1 MNNAITLFRIR
12 GIEIRMHVT
21 FPLILIWAA
30 FYFGVFTSQGWEGA
44 AFGVIVTLILFAIVV
59 LHELGH
65 ALTARGFD
73 VPVKRI
79 VLLPIGGVS
88 QMGSIPEKPS
98 QELAISIAGPAVN
111 LVLAVLLVLAGRGLL
126 PDKLTNASAL
136 MSNVGKLTFESI
148 FLYVFATN
156 IFIGAFNLLPAFP
169 MDGGRVLRALLAT
182 RLEYTRAT
190 GIAVAIGQIA
200 AWGLG
205 LWGFMS
211 GNLLLIL
218 VAIFIYMGAGMEG
231 RTVRLRSVLRDLR
244 TEDAYS
250 RNVSTLSPGQT
261 LQDAADLTLHS
272 SQANFPV
279 CKDGEVVG
287 LLTLQGL
294 VQALKQQPVDTPI
307 DQIML
312 TEVPLLEPSDK
323 LFQVQQKLSDNGYD
337 ALPVGKGGNFLGI
350 ITSRDINEIYQLAT
364 SSPALFPK
372 RVEAGQSA

>member
-12 GIEIRMHVT
+12 GIEIRMHFT
-21 FPLILIWAA
+21 FPLILLWGA
-30 FYFGVFTSQGWEGA
+30 FYFGVFTGQGWEGA

-73 VPVKRI
+73 IPVKRI

-88 QMGSIPEKPS
+88 QMENIPEKPS

-111 LVLAVLLVLAGRGLL
+111 LVLAILLVLAGRNLL
-126 PDKLTNASAL
+126 PNNLPNTSAL
-136 MSNVGKLTFESI
+136 MSNIGRLTFESI

-190 GIAVAIGQIA
+190 DIAVVVGQIA

-218 VAIFIYMGAGMEG
+218 IAIFIYMGAGMEG
-231 RTVRLRSVLRDLR
+231 RMVHLRSVLRNLR
-244 TEDAYS
+244 AEDAYS
-250 RNVSTLSPGQT
+250 RNVSTLSPDQT

-279 CKDGEVVG
+279 CEDGEVVG
-287 LLTLQGL
+287 LLTLQTM
-294 VQALKQQPVDTPI
+294 VQALKKRPVDTPI

-312 TEVPLLEPSDK
+312 TEVPLISPSDE
-323 LFQVQQKLSDNGYD
+323 LFQVQQKLSKNSYD
-337 ALPVGKGGNFLGI
+337 ALPVSKDGKFLGI
-350 ITSRDINEIYQLAT
+350 ITSRDISEIYQLAT
-364 SSPALFPK
+364 SSPTLFSK
-372 RVEAGQSA
+372 RLEAGRSA